1 MATSHRGISTWDGT
15 TVDDGFT
22 GGQPAM
28 HASEGVSALGSV
40 SPHRIGPSDI
50 DQAWMT
56 NTNIDP
62 GSGIPEA
69 GQTPFHINTAGTK
82 LSMYLRKMGAVR
94 AMRDL
99 GLKHAADAMGVT
111 SNVSVPT
118 TAPLKPAKVSGPLDP
133 RTDKPAGQNLT
144 NGVQTMSYGAD
155 VNDSYGSFGRRLQGN
170 PV

>member
-1 MATSHRGISTWDGT
+1 MGASPQATSTWGGT
-15 TVDDGFT
+15 TVDDGLR
-22 GGQPAM
+22 GGDVA
-28 HASEGVSALGSV
+28 ASEGVSAQGSTTNHV
-40 SPHRIGPSDI
+40 IGPADV
-50 DQAWMT
+50 DLAWAT

-62 GSGIPEA
+62 GSSMPEA
-69 GQTPFHINTAGTK
+69 GQTPIHIDTAGTK
-82 LSMYLRKMGAVR
+82 LSMHLRRMGAAC

-99 GLKHAADAMGVT
+99 GVKSAAVSATGVT
-111 SNVSVPT
+111 SNVPVPSI
-118 TAPLKPAKVSGPLDP
+118 APTKPAKPSGPLDP